1 MVARQV
7 LALQAV
13 VQIHLGQQQGVCGRV
28 VRRKFVA
35 LVYAGSIPAKLPIMV
50 CSSNRNRIADFQ
62 SAHTSS
68 SLVPTTIRFNSTA
81 VVQLT
86 CNEQVV
92 GSNPT

>member
-1 MVARQV
+1 MVAQQV
-7 LALQAV
+7 LGSASGGSNPS
-13 VQIHLGQQQGVCGRV
+13 GQQHGVCGRV

-35 LVYAGSIPAKLPIMV
+35 LVYAGSIPVKLPIMV